1 MEKLLKER
9 DKYIDEMDVLFERAF
24 AKSVEAK
31 KAERDYVVKQFS
43 KYGIEVGI
51 NGTHV
56 KYKKTGEIGV
66 LQWCVSSVDT
76 LGDLYNNCI
85 RAKYRDRTTL
95 ADGLRYCEVDF
106 YPLTKKGVPGA
117 RKTKDT
123 SYRYNK
129 TIGQFMEYFEVV
141 KENDV

>member
-1 MEKLLKER
+1 MKKLLEER
-9 DKYIDEMDVLFERAF
+9 DKYIEERDALFERAF
-24 AKSVEAK
+24 AKSREAQR
-31 KAERDYVVKQFS
+31 AERDYVVEQFS
-43 KYGIEVGI
+43 KYGVEVGI

-56 KYKKTGEIGV
+56 KYRKTGEIGV
-66 LQWCVSSVDT
+66 LQWSIPSINSF
-76 LGDLYNNCI
+76 GDIYHNCTM
-85 RAKYRDRTTL
+85 AKYKDRTTL

-129 TIGQFMEYFEVV
+129 TIEQFMEYFEVV